1 MGFSTNTL
9 MLCSI
14 TFLATAACVFVGVHT
29 RQPSSCSSFNI
40 SSTEEYACASCLLAI
55 SLALARSRSH
65 TAARQSS
72 SFNTLAWF
80 LPHPP
85 TPITAILVS
94 LLVVP
99 TIQGSTTPCIL
110 WLRLT
115 LSWHT
120 FHGYSLSTA
129 LPFRCLQGGNLYW

>member
-1 MGFSTNTL
+1 ML

-14 TFLATAACVFVGVHT
+14 TFLATYACV
-29 RQPSSCSSFNI
+29 
-40 SSTEEYACASCLLAI
+40 SCLFAI

-65 TAARQSS
+65 TAARQSN
-72 SFNTLAWF
+72 SFSTLAWF

-94 LLVVP
+94 LRVVP
-99 TIQGSTTPCIL
+99 TIQRSTTPCIL
-110 WLRLT
+110 WLRQT

-120 FHGYSLSTA
+120 FHGYPLSTA
-129 LPFRCLQGGNLYW
+129 LPFRYLQGGNLYW